1 MHLLLY
7 TYTFHRHLILPVADG
22 GSRLGHVMIDPR
34 YGSNYSWACVV
45 VDHHESEGLGV
56 RSLTESTS
64 VNPRLCG
71 HCNRLRIVSGTR
83 FGKPHRRGEDVK
95 FVPRRFSREAAI
107 LI

>member
-34 YGSNYSWACVV
+34 YGSNFSWACVV
-45 VDHHESEGLGV
+45 VDHHESEGSGV

-64 VNPRLCG
+64 VNPRLCDR
-71 HCNRLRIVSGTR
+71 HNHLLIVSGTR
-83 FGKPHRRGEDVK
+83 FGKPHRRGKDVK